1 MKPLYKPKDD
11 FDLSIVESLL
21 EANGI
26 NYYVFN
32 RHFSSLYPGVQI
44 GFFNAT
50 TIMVPEEEFER
61 ARDVLI
67 ENYEVEEEQ
76 PKQNSFFDNL
86 RIALEA
92 LFSGWFNPGKRLSKR
107 KPDVN
112 ENRKD

>member
-1 MKPLYKPKDD
+1 MKPLYKPKDGV
-11 FDLSIVESLL
+11 DLSIVESLL

-67 ENYEVEEEQ
+67 ENYEVEEEK
-76 PKQNSFFDNL
+76 PVGNSFFDNL

-92 LFSGWFNPGKRLSKR
+92 LFSGWFVSGKKR
-107 KPDVN
+107 TERKTDTN
-112 ENRKD
+112 EHRED

>member
-11 FDLSIVESLL
+11 VDLSIMESLL

-32 RHFSSLYPGVQI
+32 RHFSSLFPGVQI
-44 GFFNAT
+44 GIFNAT

-61 ARDVLI
+61 ARYILI
-67 ENYEVEEEQ
+67 ENYEVEKE
-76 PKQNSFFDNL
+76 KTKGNSFFDNL

-92 LFSGWFNPGKRLSKR
+92 LFFGWFVPGKKR
-107 KPDVN
+107 TERKTDTN
-112 ENRKD
+112 EYRED